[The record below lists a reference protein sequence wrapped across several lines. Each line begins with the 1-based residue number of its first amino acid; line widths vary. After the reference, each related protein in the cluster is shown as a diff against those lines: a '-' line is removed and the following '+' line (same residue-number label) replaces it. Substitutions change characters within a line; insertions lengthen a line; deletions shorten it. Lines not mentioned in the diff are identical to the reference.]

1 MQKLSKLYFNVEFI
15 IARFSLY
22 GIVTAF
28 YFYLVFINTVSCPD
42 EYPCPLCNMKT
53 AVWELIHFNI
63 EKAFQLNDLVVVI
76 LILIIYIALDAILVG
91 CYTIKSYRY
100 KTRR

>member
-1 MQKLSKLYFNVEFI
+1 MRKLSKIYFSIEFI

-28 YFYLVFINTVSCPD
+28 YFYLVFINTASCPD
-42 EYPCPLCNMKT
+42 ESPCPLCNMKT

-76 LILIIYIALDAILVG
+76 LILIIYLVLDVILVVI
-91 CYTIKSYRY
+91 YTIKSYRN